1 MKPCKAK
8 KAPPAADRKNK
19 NGKQPAAAGKACP
32 DACLPHGQGAG
43 KPDPCHA
50 ALPEPG
56 GSRVA
61 KQPGREIRKQKKE
74 RMEENMIKCSE
85 MNLKSGVQNA
95 ECTRETKGSTES
107 RKHTGQDASG
117 MMGAD
122 RVRAVRMNLGGMG
135 DGMHRYVK
143 RFGLISGPE
152 SCTAPLD
159 DQVKCCVKMESR
171 IRALQKDSA
180 RLEQLQKICRKA
192 DAMDESFDDIMTAF
206 FGGDDSPFL
215 PLTGVIDYNIK
226 TNMVMGIFE
235 GICPEEYVPD
245 PCIPAPEGDR
255 AGKTIRHGNAQETQ
269 EAGRKRDPGENA
281 DMQFTRETAKVL
293 DSRDIRNLSDP
304 GKAAAAMLADME
316 SLMGMLYGAKQ
327 MIGLSGSGAMTP
339 SQVDCT
345 ISLYCKQAREITEK
359 WQGFRKR

>member
-1 MKPCKAK
+1 M
-8 KAPPAADRKNK
+8 
-19 NGKQPAAAGKACP
+19 QACRM
-32 DACLPHGQGAG
+32 DGAQG

-50 ALPEPG
+50 SSTGARRQPCSEAA
-56 GSRVA
+56 SRA
-61 KQPGREIRKQKKE
+61 IRKQKKE

-95 ECTRETKGSTES
+95 ECPRETKGGTES
-107 RKHTGQDASG
+107 RKHAGQDASG

-159 DQVKCCVKMESR
+159 GQVKSCVKMESR

-180 RLEQLQKICRKA
+180 RLEQLQKICGKA
-192 DAMDESFDDIMTAF
+192 DAMNESFDDIMTAF
-206 FGGDDSPFL
+206 FGGDDSPFQ

-226 TNMVMGIFE
+226 TNMIMGIFE

-245 PCIPAPEGDR
+245 PCIPAPEGDG
-255 AGKTIRHGNAQETQ
+255 AAKTCRHGKAQETQ
-269 EAGRKRDPGENA
+269 EAGRKQDPGENT
-281 DMQFTRETAKVL
+281 DMLFTCETAKVL
-293 DSRDIRNLSDP
+293 DSRDIRKLSDP